1 MISDVDRLPEAP
13 RPVLGPDHPGQ
24 EPGDVAT
31 RLVEL
36 AFELPARLERAQ
48 APGQDLPREELL
60 APRERR
66 RASSSTAS
74 ARARSWTSDC
84 SSRRCRATAR
94 AASRRSARTVS
105 PVSRTSGWAATWVPL
120 IFIPPSVNGGGV
132 STSGPIEGQGECQLQ
147 TAEKEGEAGA
157 GVGAGHH
164 PVGVSR
170 QSGEARERPI
180 GSGRR
185 ARTSCSGGGTG
196 RRSSRGA
203 PPPPAG
209 CPPRPRARCAAGP
222 SRRPAPSGRRCPG
235 SARSR

>member
-1 MISDVDRLPEAP
+1 MISHVDRGPSP
-13 RPVLGPDHPGQ
+13 TPGSRPGPAARSR
-24 EPGDVAT
+24 AT
-31 RLVEL
+31 W
-36 AFELPARLERAQ
+36 
-48 APGQDLPREELL
+48 
-60 APRERR
+60 R
-66 RASSSTAS
+66 RASSSSLSSCRRVSS
-74 ARARSWTSDC
+74 AQRPRARICRARILASRQRPAGLVLDGVAWAAPGALR
-84 SSRRCRATAR
+84 SRRCRATAR
-94 AASRRSARTVS
+94 TASRRSARIVS
-105 PVSRTSGWAATWVPL
+105 PVSRTSEWAATWVPL

-132 STSGPIEGQGECQLQ
+132 STSGPHRGQGECQLQ

-209 CPPRPRARCAAGP
+209 CRPRPRARCAAGP

-235 SARSR
+235 WARSW